1 MGPCLYTPLA
11 VTSLKTYPANLQ
23 DGNKASVYPVT
34 QAASFTAEFALQ
46 PKMGILTDLPY
57 PYLSTNSDDSVL
69 PTQSSNIKT
78 LFKLEGMVF
87 HSTGVLLISYGN
99 DKSSK
104 PLLKQNE
111 HYTTFCPVRQPLTQ
125 FIQQSCLTNKVRC
138 YLSIGWIWRHR
149 HSWFFLSS
157 LLYVPPQNSSP

>member
-1 MGPCLYTPLA
+1 MSNLSHCNGTCLYTPLA

-23 DGNKASVYPVT
+23 DGNKTSVYPFT
-34 QAASFTAEFALQ
+34 QAASFTTEFALQ

-57 PYLSTNSDDSVL
+57 PYLSTTSDDSVL
-69 PTQSSNIKT
+69 PTQSCNIKT

-87 HSTGVLLISYGN
+87 HSTGVLLMSDGN

-125 FIQQSCLTNKVRC
+125 FIQVLFN
-138 YLSIGWIWRHR
+138 
-149 HSWFFLSS
+149 
-157 LLYVPPQNSSP
+157 

>member
-1 MGPCLYTPLA
+1 MEPCLYTPLA

-23 DGNKASVYPVT
+23 DGNKTSVYPFT
-34 QAASFTAEFALQ
+34 QAAIFTTEFPCSQKWA
-46 PKMGILTDLPY
+46 ILTHLQY
-57 PYLSTNSDDSVL
+57 PYLSTTSDDSVL
-69 PTQSSNIKT
+69 PTQSCNIKT

-87 HSTGVLLISYGN
+87 HSTGVLLISDGN

-125 FIQQSCLTNKVRC
+125 FIQVLFN
-138 YLSIGWIWRHR
+138 
-149 HSWFFLSS
+149 
-157 LLYVPPQNSSP
+157 

>member
-23 DGNKASVYPVT
+23 DGNKASVYPFT

-125 FIQQSCLTNKVRC
+125 FIQVLFN
-138 YLSIGWIWRHR
+138 
-149 HSWFFLSS
+149 
-157 LLYVPPQNSSP
+157 

>member
-1 MGPCLYTPLA
+1 MISEFILNFNHSQGVQGKKNLSHGYEPCLIFPTAMGPCLYTPLA

-23 DGNKASVYPVT
+23 DGNKTSVYPFT
-34 QAASFTAEFALQ
+34 QAASFTTEFALQ

-57 PYLSTNSDDSVL
+57 PYLSTTSDDSVL

-87 HSTGVLLISYGN
+87 HSTGVLLISVGN
-99 DKSSK
+99 GKSSK

-111 HYTTFCPVRQPLTQ
+111 HYTTFCPVRQPFTQ
-125 FIQQSCLTNKVRC
+125 FIQVLFN
-138 YLSIGWIWRHR
+138 
-149 HSWFFLSS
+149 
-157 LLYVPPQNSSP
+157 

>member
-1 MGPCLYTPLA
+1 MISEFILNFNHIQGVQGKKNLSHGYEPCLIFPTAMGPCLYTPLA

-23 DGNKASVYPVT
+23 DGNKASVYPFT

-57 PYLSTNSDDSVL
+57 PYLSTTSDDSVL

-125 FIQQSCLTNKVRC
+125 FIQVLFN
-138 YLSIGWIWRHR
+138 
-149 HSWFFLSS
+149 
-157 LLYVPPQNSSP
+157 

>member
-1 MGPCLYTPLA
+1 MISEFILNFNHSQGVQGKKNLSHGYEPCLIFPTAMGPCLYTPLA

-23 DGNKASVYPVT
+23 DGNKASVYPFT

-111 HYTTFCPVRQPLTQ
+111 HYTTFCPVRQPFTQ
-125 FIQQSCLTNKVRC
+125 FIQVLFN
-138 YLSIGWIWRHR
+138 
-149 HSWFFLSS
+149 
-157 LLYVPPQNSSP
+157 

>member
-23 DGNKASVYPVT
+23 DGNKASVYPFT

-57 PYLSTNSDDSVL
+57 PYLSTTSDDSVL

-125 FIQQSCLTNKVRC
+125 FIQVLFN
-138 YLSIGWIWRHR
+138 
-149 HSWFFLSS
+149 
-157 LLYVPPQNSSP
+157 